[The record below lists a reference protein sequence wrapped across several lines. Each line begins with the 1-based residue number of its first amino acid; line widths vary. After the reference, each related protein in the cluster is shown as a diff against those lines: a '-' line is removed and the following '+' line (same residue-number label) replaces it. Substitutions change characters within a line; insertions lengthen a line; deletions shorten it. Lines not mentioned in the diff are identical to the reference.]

1 MTRPSRLRA
10 FFLTGLAVTTGIATQ
25 ACSTNSE
32 AAGAGWTFGPT
43 LSSSPGPSG
52 AASPAASGPT
62 ASDFASAFPSGAIP
76 GGSQAPAG
84 TIGPGTSSAPEPSGA
99 PGS

>member
-1 MTRPSRLRA
+1 MTRSRPLRA
-10 FFLTGLAVTTGIATQ
+10 LLLTGLAISAGLSTQ

-43 LSSSPGPSG
+43 LSSSPAASG
-52 AASPAASGPT
+52 AAPTASGPT

-84 TIGPGTSSAPEPSGA
+84 TIGPGTSSAPEPSGD